1 MSQLSQKFSLEGSH
15 GRVAVMD
22 ARSVQLSQLKCL
34 KSEINNLEFDIGK
47 SGCCYTRLQKTRSSD
62 EAEHIMI
69 S

>member
-47 SGCCYTRLQKTRSSD
+47 SGCCYTRLQKTRASD

>member
-1 MSQLSQKFSLEGSH
+1 MPQLSQKFSLEGSH

-22 ARSVQLSQLKCL
+22 ARSVQLSRLKCL
-34 KSEINNLEFDIGK
+34 KLEINNLEFDIGK
-47 SGCCYTRLQKTRSSD
+47 SGCCYIRLQKARASD

>member
-1 MSQLSQKFSLEGSH
+1 M
-15 GRVAVMD
+15 AVMD

-47 SGCCYTRLQKTRSSD
+47 SGCCYIRLQKARASD